1 MSTAMILPL
10 ALRGHAGST
19 PDAPAI
25 VEPGRTWTFAELDA
39 HVDALAAGLV
49 AAGVVPGDRV
59 ALLAAPSASA
69 VALLAAAGRVGAC
82 VAPLGTTLTPPELTA
97 AGVVIGP
104 RLAVHDAEHL
114 DRGRALGVPTIPLD
128 TVGEGATRARSPA
141 NAFDPDAPAVAIL
154 TSGTTGRPKA
164 ALLSHAAMAAS
175 AAAWSAALPAATGW
189 VLCLGLA
196 HVAGLGVAWRAIG
209 AGVPLRAVPA
219 FDPKPVLD
227 ALRQRPASHVSLVPT
242 QLMRLLDAVDREARG
257 PGLANLRAVLLGG
270 APIPPDLVTRAL
282 AAGWPVV
289 PTYGLTEAGSGV
301 SALPTGDVAAHP
313 GSAGRP
319 LPGVQLRIADPAA
332 DGTGEIQVRTPA
344 AFFDYLGRPEAT
356 AAAFEADGWLRTGDA
371 GRIDAD
377 GFLYVLDRRDDLIV
391 SGGENVVPAEVE
403 AVLAE
408 HPGIAEA
415 GVAGRGDPT
424 WGAVPVASVVPR
436 SGAPVP
442 TDAELRAFCLAR
454 LAPYKVPAAFIVVAS
469 LPRTASGKLRR
480 SELRAALA
488 PQPPVDG
495 KPATDGQPPADG
507 TLPADSTLPAALP
520 PADNPPPAADT
531 EVPA

>member
-39 HVDALAAGLV
+39 HADALAAGLV

-128 TVGEGATRARSPA
+128 TLGVGATRARSPA

-227 ALRQRPASHVSLVPT
+227 ALRQRPASHVS
-242 QLMRLLDAVDREARG
+242 
-257 PGLANLRAVLLGG
+257 
-270 APIPPDLVTRAL
+270 
-282 AAGWPVV
+282 
-289 PTYGLTEAGSGV
+289 
-301 SALPTGDVAAHP
+301 
-313 GSAGRP
+313 
-319 LPGVQLRIADPAA
+319 
-332 DGTGEIQVRTPA
+332 
-344 AFFDYLGRPEAT
+344 
-356 AAAFEADGWLRTGDA
+356 
-371 GRIDAD
+371 
-377 GFLYVLDRRDDLIV
+377 
-391 SGGENVVPAEVE
+391 
-403 AVLAE
+403 
-408 HPGIAEA
+408 
-415 GVAGRGDPT
+415 
-424 WGAVPVASVVPR
+424 
-436 SGAPVP
+436 
-442 TDAELRAFCLAR
+442 
-454 LAPYKVPAAFIVVAS
+454 
-469 LPRTASGKLRR
+469 
-480 SELRAALA
+480 
-488 PQPPVDG
+488 
-495 KPATDGQPPADG
+495 
-507 TLPADSTLPAALP
+507 
-520 PADNPPPAADT
+520 
-531 EVPA
+531 

>member
-1 MSTAMILPL
+1 MILPL

-25 VEPGRTWTFAELDA
+25 VQPGRTWTFAELDA
-39 HVDALAAGLV
+39 HADALAAGLV

-82 VAPLGTTLTPPELTA
+82 VAPLGTTLTTPELAA

-114 DRGRALGVPTIPLD
+114 DRARALGVPTLPFDALD
-128 TVGEGATRARSPA
+128 VGATGTRPPA
-141 NAFDPDAPAVAIL
+141 NAFDLNAPAVAIL

-175 AAAWSAALPAATGW
+175 AAAWSAALPTATGW

-219 FDPKPVLD
+219 FDPEPVLD
-227 ALRQRPASHVSLVPT
+227 ALRHRPASHVSLVPT
-242 QLMRLLDAVDREARG
+242 QLVRLLDAVDREARG
-257 PGLANLRAVLLGG
+257 AGLANLRVVLLGG

-301 SALPTGDVAAHP
+301 SALATADVGAHP

-319 LPGVQLRIADPAA
+319 LPGVQVRIADPAA
-332 DGTGEIQVRTPA
+332 DGTGELQVRTPA

-377 GFLYVLDRRDDLIV
+377 GFLHVLDRRDDLIV
-391 SGGENVVPAEVE
+391 SGGENVFPAEVE

-415 GVAGRGDPT
+415 GVAGRPDPT
-424 WGAVPVASVVPR
+424 WGAVPVASVMPR

-442 TDAELRAFCLAR
+442 TDADLRAFCLAR
-454 LAPYKVPAAFIVVAS
+454 LAPYKVPAEFVVVAS

-488 PQPPVDG
+488 PQPPVE
-495 KPATDGQPPADG
+495 AE
-507 TLPADSTLPAALP
+507 
-520 PADNPPPAADT
+520 PPPDATSAADV